1 MKKWMTLVTFA
12 MGAATGAA
20 VTWRIVKE
28 KYEQIAREEIA
39 SVKETF
45 SQRKIKKEENN
56 AENIASVSQ
65 PEIKNDQGNNK
76 SYENVLTDNGYVDDR
91 TKSYTNYTL
100 NKYRKEKEENQVVLD
115 DRPYVISPEEFD
127 ELADYNT
134 ISLTYYADG
143 VLTDDMDE
151 PIDPSDIE
159 DLVCED
165 FANHFGEYEADS
177 VFVRNDAMRT
187 DYEILRDMRRYR
199 DIT

>member
-1 MKKWMTLVTFA
+1 MKKWTTLVAFA
-12 MGAATGAA
+12 MGAAAGAA
-20 VTWRIVKE
+20 VTWRFVKE

-45 SQRKIKKEENN
+45 SQRKIKKEANN
-56 AENIASVSQ
+56 ASVPQ
-65 PEIKNDQGNNK
+65 PETKNDQENNNE
-76 SYENVLTDNGYVDDR
+76 SYEDILTDNGYVDDR

-100 NKYRKEKEENQVVLD
+100 NKYRKEKEENQVVPG

-151 PIDPSDIE
+151 PIDPADIE

-165 FANHFGEYEADS
+165 FSNHFGEYEADS

-187 DYEILRDMRRYR
+187 DYEILRDVRRYS

>member
-12 MGAATGAA
+12 IGAATGAE

-28 KYEQIAREEIA
+28 KYEQIASEEIA
-39 SVKETF
+39 SVKERF
-45 SQRKIKKEENN
+45 LQRTIKKEEINN
-56 AENIASVSQ
+56 STSQ
-65 PEIKNDQGNNK
+65 PEIKKDNNHNNNE
-76 SYENVLTDNGYVDDR
+76 SYENILTDNGYVDDR

-100 NKYRKEKEENQVVLD
+100 NKYRKEREENKVVPD
-115 DRPYVISPEEFD
+115 DRPYIISPEEFD
-127 ELADYNT
+127 DLMDYNT

-151 PIDPSDIE
+151 PIDPSDIG

-165 FANHFGEYEADS
+165 FADHFGEYEADS

>member
-39 SVKETF
+39 SVKERF
-45 SQRKIKKEENN
+45 SQRTITKEEINN
-56 AENIASVSQ
+56 STSQ
-65 PEIKNDQGNNK
+65 PEIKNNNDNNHDNNK
-76 SYENVLTDNGYVDDR
+76 SYENILIDNSYVDDR

-100 NKYRKEKEENQVVLD
+100 NKYRKEKEENKVVLD
-115 DRPYVISPEEFD
+115 DRPYIISPAEFD
-127 ELADYNT
+127 DLADYNT

-165 FANHFGEYEADS
+165 FADHFGEYEADS